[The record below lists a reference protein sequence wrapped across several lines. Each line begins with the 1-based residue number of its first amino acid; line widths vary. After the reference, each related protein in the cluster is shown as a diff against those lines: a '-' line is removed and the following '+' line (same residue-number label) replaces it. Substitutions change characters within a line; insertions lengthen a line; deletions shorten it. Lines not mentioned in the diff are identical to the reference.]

1 MPASEQDFWQ
11 LAVTARLFSAAAQ
24 ARLAAKYHAKR
35 GEQPASAADVT
46 HWLVRKRVITPYQ
59 AKVLL
64 AGRPGPFAFG
74 KYLVTDKIGQ
84 GRLAGLFR
92 AIHRPTNCPVLLEF
106 LKSPRPGTAEW
117 KRLAARAAKFAE
129 RADTRLVRSYEL
141 VHKAP
146 YLFAVHESLR
156 GAAAAERIQ
165 AGISPADACAFAREA
180 ALALDEL
187 HSAGIVHG
195 RVSPENLW
203 LDEQLGPKLLWLPAP
218 GAGTPADDVRGL
230 APLLR
235 SLLGPSEPPAELARV
250 LSWLTPADAAATPTA
265 REAAAALLP
274 LSSTLPAAPQRSRR
288 RAAYVAWL
296 AEHRGH
302 GGKQSSPRNAVQAEQ
317 GPQVQTPIAFA
328 PPVDIRI
335 QAPGPAARP
344 RTRRAPAS
352 SAPLLVAF
360 GITAVLALA
369 AAALVWSFW
378 PNESPPQLRPPDS
391 AATTPAPV
399 AASPPETLAAPKPV
413 ADDGSSLWASPTSGE
428 PLEVGLLGAGAQLLL
443 AVRPAELWANPE
455 GQRLA
460 GSAETL
466 GFDPAGWLE
475 SVIGLPVSE
484 LESVLLAVYARE
496 EGAIDVSFVVRTR
509 AAVPDLASRWPG
521 AQSSPVGAGTV
532 YQADGWSYFV
542 PRSPERMFAVGKLP
556 LIREIA
562 AATEPPPLRRELE
575 GLLQETDRDRQ
586 VTLVA
591 APAYFFLAGQGVFQG
606 AAQGLELPLRQ
617 FLGESLSAV
626 ALSIHLQDENLFVEL
641 RAVGRA
647 DTRARALA
655 GELATRLQ
663 ALPNQ
668 VKEAV
673 RTASLTPYSREVLL
687 DLPRM
692 IEELAAYTRSD
703 TEQGQAV
710 LRAYLPARA
719 AHNLALG
726 GGLLALE
733 TGRSASSSSP
743 APPAVRPLAERLRQ
757 PISLGFPRETLE
769 TALQQWGE
777 AAGIKISIQGKD
789 LEAESIT
796 RNQSFGLDLDQKPA
810 EEVLR
815 QILLLASP
823 EGKLVYVIRAAGP
836 GEDSP
841 SVIVTT
847 RAAAERRGE
856 AIPAAIQKPR

>member
-1 MPASEQDFWQ
+1 MPDSEQDLWQ
-11 LAVTARLFSAAAQ
+11 LAETARLFSAAARV
-24 ARLAAKYHAKR
+24 RLAAKYHAKR
-35 GEQPASAADVT
+35 GEQPASAADVA

-106 LKSPRPGTAEW
+106 LKSPRPGSPEW
-117 KRLAARAAKFAE
+117 KQIAARAAKFAE
-129 RADTRLVRSYEL
+129 QAETRLVRNYEL
-141 VHKAP
+141 VHHTP
-146 YLFAVHESLR
+146 YAFAVHESLR
-156 GAAAAERIQ
+156 GAAAAESIAAER
-165 AGISPADACAFAREA
+165 SPADACAFAREA

-187 HSAGIVHG
+187 HSAGLVHG

-203 LDEQLGPKLLWLPAP
+203 LDEQLGPKLLWLPP
-218 GAGTPADDVRGL
+218 PSAGTPADDVRGL
-230 APLLR
+230 ARLLR
-235 SLLGPSEPPAELARV
+235 SLLGPSEPPELARV
-250 LSWLTPADAAATPTA
+250 LNWLTPADAAATPTA

-274 LSSTLPAAPQRSRR
+274 LSSALPAAAQRSRR

-296 AEHRGH
+296 AEHRG
-302 GGKQSSPRNAVQAEQ
+302 GGRKKSSPGPAAQAEQ
-317 GPQVQTPIAFA
+317 DPPLETPIAAA
-328 PPVDIRI
+328 PPIDIRI
-335 QAPGPAARP
+335 QSPGPLASP

-352 SAPLLVAF
+352 STPLLVSF
-360 GITAVLALA
+360 GVTAVLALVA
-369 AAALVWSFW
+369 ATVVWSFW
-378 PNESPPQLRPPDS
+378 PSQGSQRPRQNDV
-391 AATTPAPV
+391 AATPPKPA
-399 AASPPETLAAPKPV
+399 ATSQPETPTAPETA
-413 ADDGSSLWASPTSGE
+413 ADDGASLWASPTAGK
-428 PLEVGLLGAGAQLLL
+428 PLDVGLLGAGAQLLL

-455 GQRLA
+455 GERLV
-460 GSAETL
+460 GSVETL

-475 SVIGLPVSE
+475 SVTGLPVSE

-496 EGAIDVSFVVRTR
+496 EGAIEVSFVVRTH
-509 AAVPDLASRWPG
+509 AAIPDLASRWPG
-521 AQSSPVGAGTV
+521 AQASPVTNGTV
-532 YQADGWSYFV
+532 YQTEGWSYFV
-542 PRSPERMFAVGKLP
+542 PRAPERTFAVAKLP
-556 LIREIA
+556 LLREIA
-562 AATEPPPLRRELE
+562 AATESPPLRRELE
-575 GLLQETDRDRQ
+575 GLLQATDRDRQ

-591 APAYFFLAGQGVFQG
+591 APAYFFLAGQGVFEG
-606 AAQGLELPLRQ
+606 SAAGLELPLRQ
-617 FLGESLSAV
+617 FLGEALSAV
-626 ALSIHLQDENLFVEL
+626 ALSIHLHDEDLFVEL

-647 DTRARALA
+647 DARARALA
-655 GELATRLQ
+655 GELAARLQ

-668 VKEAV
+668 VKDAV
-673 RTASLTPYSREVLL
+673 HTANLSPYSREVLL

-733 TGRSASSSSP
+733 TGRAAGSAVP
-743 APPAVRPLAERLRQ
+743 ARPAARPLAERLQQ
-757 PISLGFPRETLE
+757 PISLVFPRETLE

-777 AAGIKISIQGKD
+777 AAEVKIAIQGSD

-796 RNQSFGLDLDQKPA
+796 RNQSFGLDLNQKPA

-815 QILLLASP
+815 KILLLASP
-823 EGKLVYVIRAAGP
+823 EGKLVYVIKAAGP

-841 SVIVTT
+841 SLIVTT

-856 AIPAAIQKPR
+856 PIPAALQKPR